1 MTDEID
7 SDASPSAPDW
17 PLRPWL
23 LAGLLGFAGF
33 LIYLVTGG
41 NDQVPWQMAAAAFL
55 FFGAMAAAFTLENG
69 RWKEPAAKPYC
80 SSGRFSPY

>member
-41 NDQVPWQMAAAAFL
+41 TARVPWQLAAGAVL
-55 FFGAMAAAFTLENG
+55 FFGALAGALTLESG
-69 RWKEPAAKPYC
+69 GGKEPAKLAEIIN
-80 SSGRFSPY
+80 S